1 VNPQLQRP
9 PFLGKKGSDKIGE
22 EIIGA
27 ANHSMKVI
35 NYLYIFDIDIG
46 ATLCVYKVSTNA

>member
-27 ANHSMKVI
+27 ANHSTKVI

-46 ATLCVYKVSTNA
+46 AILCVYKVSTNA